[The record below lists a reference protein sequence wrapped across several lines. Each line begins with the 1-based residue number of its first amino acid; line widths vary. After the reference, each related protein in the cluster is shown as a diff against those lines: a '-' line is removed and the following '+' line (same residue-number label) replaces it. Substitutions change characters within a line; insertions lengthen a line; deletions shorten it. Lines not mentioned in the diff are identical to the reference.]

1 MAPASWEGTWGGGPR
16 SRRLVSPPGFWS
28 GVRDWADCALR
39 SRDAERAAR
48 PRRARAAVL
57 LGGGGGVGDG
67 ASDAG
72 ARALLSRC
80 ARRPGVEGTEAL
92 RSRVS
97 RGGCPRIQ
105 EEGRASTRVGAQA
118 GVRGPRDAETQASVW
133 VRARGRELGVGEDCS
148 KLQGVSAPGCRG
160 LGAARAALRGCS
172 GVAGLLRQA
181 GGWPGAD
188 VRWAAARG
196 AGAAPRLGAVCP
208 EAPCRDLGTSG
219 T

>member
-1 MAPASWEGTWGGGPR
+1 MTR
-16 SRRLVSPPGFWS
+16 S
-28 GVRDWADCALR
+28 ALR
-39 SRDAERAAR
+39 G

-181 GGWPGAD
+181 GGWR
-188 VRWAAARG
+188 VRMSAGLRRG
-196 AGAAPRLGAVCP
+196 AQALRHGWARSVRRRRVATWGHLGLSYLRLF
-208 EAPCRDLGTSG
+208 L
-219 T
+219 